1 MTNPTTLGKA
11 LPIKYGK
18 ARNDSYGYLAESA
31 PVYGSSGVIGEFNRA
46 LTTGPALI
54 VGRKGSAGS
63 IHYSAAPCW
72 PIDTVYYAETPP
84 DSTLHYFRYL
94 LEHLRLGQHDKS
106 TAIPSLSRD
115 DYNAI
120 PVSVPLRAD
129 QERVVAYLDEQ
140 LSRLDA
146 SVAALNRVQADLKR
160 YRASVLKSACE
171 GRLVPTEAELARQQG
186 RDFETGADLL
196 QRILAE
202 RRIQRQRKGR
212 PDEPKGP
219 STRDLPELP
228 EGWVWASAAQACD
241 PVVDC
246 HNKTAPYTSTGIPLV
261 RTTNIRDGQLL
272 LDGVRFVDEPT
283 YAFWSRRC
291 PPEPGDVLFTR
302 EAPMGEAATIPT
314 GLKLCLGQRTMLMR
328 PSAAISSAYL
338 LSALTSPVVQ
348 RLIQASAVGSGVK
361 HLRVGD
367 VERLPIPL
375 PPLAEQHRIVAEADR
390 RLSLIRVAEAQVA
403 ANLARA
409 QRLRQ
414 SILQAAFAG

>member
-1 MTNPTTLGKA
+1 MTTATTLGKA

-18 ARNDSYGYLAESA
+18 ARNESYGFVAESV

-46 LTTGPALI
+46 LTMGPALI

-106 TAIPSLSRD
+106 TAIPSLGRD

-120 PVSVPLRAD
+120 PVSVPPLAE
-129 QERVVAYLDEQ
+129 QEWIVAYLDEQ

-146 SVAALNRVQADLKR
+146 SVAALHRVQANLKR
-160 YRASVLKSACE
+160 YTKSLIQSLTTANESSTWSVVSVDDIAQSLDNM
-171 GRLVPTEAELARQQG
+171 R
-186 RDFETGADLL
+186 
-196 QRILAE
+196 
-202 RRIQRQRKGR
+202 
-212 PDEPKGP
+212 EP
-219 STRDLPELP
+219 
-228 EGWVWASAAQACD
+228 V
-241 PVVDC
+241 
-246 HNKTAPYTSTGIPLV
+246 NKTERALRGGSVPYLGANGQTGWIDKPLFDEELVLVVEDETFIGRSQPFCYYFAGECWVNNHTHVLRAKPGVVTAKYLNFALSYYPFIPLTTGSTGRRKLTKKALMAAPLSV
-261 RTTNIRDGQLL
+261 
-272 LDGVRFVDEPT
+272 
-283 YAFWSRRC
+283 
-291 PPEPGDVLFTR
+291 
-302 EAPMGEAATIPT
+302 
-314 GLKLCLGQRTMLMR
+314 
-328 PSAAISSAYL
+328 
-338 LSALTSPVVQ
+338 
-348 RLIQASAVGSGVK
+348 
-361 HLRVGD
+361 
-367 VERLPIPL
+367 

-414 SILQAAFAG
+414 SILQAAFRMPAQAGQ